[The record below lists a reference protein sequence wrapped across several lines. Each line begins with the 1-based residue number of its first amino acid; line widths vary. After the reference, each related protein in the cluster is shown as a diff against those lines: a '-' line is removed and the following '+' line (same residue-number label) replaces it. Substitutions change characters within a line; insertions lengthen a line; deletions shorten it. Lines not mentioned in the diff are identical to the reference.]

1 MQIFSAK
8 ISFNWKYED
17 GLESIDYDEIWKK
30 ARDLALKNWAGDIVD
45 GAYKSST
52 QFSAQ
57 EAQKSILEAIPEINS
72 VDMNLLN
79 LVYVEFDFS
88 RFPENHIEKNDNRQI
103 LMPSLPPARGF
114 SRMVRK
120 KT

>member
-1 MQIFSAK
+1 M
-8 ISFNWKYED
+8 SFNWKYED
-17 GLESIDYDEIWKK
+17 DLESIDYDEIWKK
-30 ARDLALKNWAGDIVD
+30 ARNSALKNWAGDIVD

-57 EAQKSILEAIPEINS
+57 EAQKSILEAIPEIRS

-88 RFPENHIEKNDNRQI
+88 RFPIHQVENNEKRQI